1 MKHTRKNIFY
11 HELIGLE
18 VKIIEY
24 PDKNLVGLTG
34 KVIDETQKTL
44 LIEMSNGKR
53 VRIFKFHGV
62 FQFTLPNKEKV
73 IIRGVQILGR
83 PEERLKNI
91 VR

>member
-1 MKHTRKNIFY
+1 MKHTKKNIFY
-11 HELIGLE
+11 HELIGLDI
-18 VKIIEY
+18 KIVEY
-24 PDKNLVGLTG
+24 PDRNLVGLTG
-34 KVIDETQKTL
+34 KIIDETQKTL

-62 FQFTLPNKEKV
+62 FQITLPNKEKV